1 MLQAQPKGRNLVS
14 IIDTGRLAL
23 GTCLIENR
31 LVRFI
36 MKAKCKQRER
46 GSLNFSQLVSITD
59 GDPLDGPHT
68 MSLLQVLK
76 KMFNFFVWIFLAY
89 YQCWPLLGSLEWC
102 PEFIPELSELLG
114 KSTLKKNK
122 REHLNWLR
130 ASLTTT
136 PFHRML
142 LVRTLSSTNARLNS
156 YKDF

>member
-46 GSLNFSQLVSITD
+46 GSLNFSQLVSIKD

-68 MSLLQVLK
+68 MSLLQVLI
-76 KMFNFFVWIFLAY
+76 KMFHFFV
-89 YQCWPLLGSLEWC
+89 
-102 PEFIPELSELLG
+102 
-114 KSTLKKNK
+114 
-122 REHLNWLR
+122 
-130 ASLTTT
+130 
-136 PFHRML
+136 
-142 LVRTLSSTNARLNS
+142 
-156 YKDF
+156 